1 LVVTD
6 DLLEGRCIDDVIK
19 NSFVSLV
26 HKTSRLHVAVR
37 LFSNRSQKMSKC
49 GKNISDTRLMAIVPP
64 CLFLPY
70 VVIICDLLLTKCTAT
85 WNLFVKQSYNYSLRQ
100 KRKGNYIVSY
110 VLFTRSILDR
120 EEMKT

>member
-1 LVVTD
+1 MTLLRIVLFLWYIKQVDSMLPCGCSVIDHRRCQNVV
-6 DLLEGRCIDDVIK
+6 R
-19 NSFVSLV
+19 
-26 HKTSRLHVAVR
+26 TSV
-37 LFSNRSQKMSKC
+37 
-49 GKNISDTRLMAIVPP
+49 TRLMATVPP

>member
-1 LVVTD
+1 
-6 DLLEGRCIDDVIK
+6 
-19 NSFVSLV
+19 
-26 HKTSRLHVAVR
+26 
-37 LFSNRSQKMSKC
+37 M
-49 GKNISDTRLMAIVPP
+49 
-64 CLFLPY
+64 LP
-70 VVIICDLLLTKCTAT
+70 CDLLLTKCTAT